1 MNRFKKGKM
10 AENIVERACIELQ
23 GEGKIIRYE
32 RKENSP
38 GVDFLLFFP
47 DKKDPFEIEVKSSY
61 RGVVFHNI
69 RYETKVVVIPIK
81 KKKFSRK
88 KIAVPE
94 RSVKKLI
101 RRAKNMII
109 EIRK

>member
-1 MNRFKKGKM
+1 MRGRLLDMK
-10 AENIVERACIELQ
+10 
-23 GEGKIIRYE
+23 E
-32 RKENSP
+32 RKIVPELT
-38 GVDFLLFFP
+38 FFFFFP

>member
-38 GVDFLLFFP
+38 GVDFLLFFL
-47 DKKDPFEIEVKSSY
+47 
-61 RGVVFHNI
+61 
-69 RYETKVVVIPIK
+69 T
-81 KKKFSRK
+81 RK
-88 KIAVPE
+88 ILL
-94 RSVKKLI
+94 KL
-101 RRAKNMII
+101 K
-109 EIRK
+109 